1 MISTDFPNHGR
12 RQLVASKKVRRNPR
26 QPGELPSVLDP
37 ERTLRAL
44 EEWGVTKAQF
54 VKAYDATAKPR
65 GGGLRT
71 PDENL
76 SRAFAAFK
84 KSGDFGAFC
93 KTLGVDSTTGNQKLG
108 RMVRWEATPKS

>member
-1 MISTDFPNHGR
+1 
-12 RQLVASKKVRRNPR
+12 VKSKKATRTPR

-44 EEWGVTKAQF
+44 QEWGVTKAQF

-65 GGGLRT
+65 GGGVRT
-71 PDENL
+71 PDEAL
-76 SRAFAAFK
+76 LRAFAAFK
-84 KSGDFGAFC
+84 KSGDFSAFC

-108 RMVRWEATPKS
+108 RMVRWETAPKS

>member
-1 MISTDFPNHGR
+1 
-12 RQLVASKKVRRNPR
+12 VASKKVRRNPR
-26 QPGELPSVLDP
+26 APGELPSALDP
-37 ERTLRAL
+37 ARTLRAL

-76 SRAFAAFK
+76 TRAFAAFK
-84 KSGDFGAFC
+84 KSGDFAAFC

-108 RMVRWEATPKS
+108 RMVRWEVASKS